1 MSISIPP
8 HLLRFGE
15 NVNQPAVNIP
25 PSERWLSVF
34 GGSVLAIASL
44 ARRGPLMIPSLLGSG
59 YLLYRGLTGHCSINN
74 ALNINRAGTGR
85 RTITVQKS
93 VTVNKPVDEVYQFW
107 QEYDYLGRSMRQV
120 QQAHAETGGLGHV
133 LARLFD
139 RAGLEWDAEVVAER
153 ENHSVTFQSHP
164 DAGVPHTGAV
174 YFLEAPGGRGTE
186 VRLYLEYM
194 PTGLT
199 AVLAK
204 LFYEVTAQ
212 QLKET
217 LRHFKQIIEAGEAPT
232 NDGQTSARP
241 SAEEEMQQARERP
254 GWQPSGAADLVEY
267 ASWASFPAS
276 DPPAFN
282 PPGGMES

>member
-1 MSISIPP
+1 MNVPP
-8 HLLRFGE
+8 HLLRFGQ

-34 GGSVLAIASL
+34 GGSALAILSL
-44 ARRGPLMIPSLLGSG
+44 ARRGPLTIPALLGSS

-74 ALNINRAGTGR
+74 ALNINRTGPER

-93 VTVNKPVDEVYQFW
+93 VTVNKPVDEVYRFW

-120 QQAHAETGGLGHV
+120 QQAHAETGGPGHT
-133 LARLFD
+133 LARLFNQ
-139 RAGLEWDAEVVAER
+139 AGLEWDAEVVAER
-153 ENHSVTFQSHP
+153 ENHSVTFQSNP
-164 DAGVPHTGAV
+164 DAGVPHNGAV

-186 VRLYLEYM
+186 VRLFLEYT

-217 LRHFKQIIEAGEAPT
+217 LRRFKQIIEAGEMPT
-232 NDGQTSARP
+232 NDGQTSARA
-241 SAEEEMQQARERP
+241 SAEEEMQRARERP
-254 GWQPSGAADLVEY
+254 SWQPGGTPDLVEQ